1 MLKKGKKNSAAEM
14 PVPNEKVKKV
24 NKTEM
29 VVLDDK
35 TKQKLLEIQKT
46 CNDLTSRYQ
55 LILETF
61 LNARELTGK
70 WQISGDTSVLIKVEA
85 NEPAVSPQPTSLAK
99 EKPDTK

>member
-1 MLKKGKKNSAAEM
+1 MS
-14 PVPNEKVKKV
+14 VSNEKVKKV

-46 CNDLTSRYQ
+46 CNELTSRYQ

-61 LNARELTGK
+61 LNAKGLTGK
-70 WQISGDTSVLIKVEA
+70 WQLSGDTSVLIKVE
-85 NEPAVSPQPTSLAK
+85 ESKPADFPQPTSLGDGK
-99 EKPDTK
+99 STIE